1 MVVSFFGH
9 KDTPNSVK
17 PLLEQTVQH
26 LIEDNGEI
34 AFLVGTHGA
43 FDLMA
48 QSVLKRAIEHYPRIA
63 CYIVLAYIPV
73 GESGKQCK
81 LPTLV
86 PEGIENVPKKFAI
99 SYRNNYMVKECDTV
113 ICYITHDWGGA
124 AQFVVKAES
133 AGKVVINLAEKPV
146 YFDVP

>member
-1 MVVSFFGH
+1 MVVSLFGH
-9 KDTPNSVK
+9 KNTPSSVK
-17 PLLEQTVQH
+17 PFLEQTVQR
-26 LIEDNGEI
+26 LIEENKEI
-34 AFLVGTHGA
+34 TFLVGTHGA

-48 QSVLKRAIEHYPRIA
+48 QDVLKQAFERYPRIT

-73 GESGKQCK
+73 DENAKRYA

-86 PEGIENVPKKFAI
+86 PEDIENVPKKFAI

-124 AQFVVKAES
+124 AQFVKKVASK
-133 AGKVVINLAEKPV
+133 GKTVINLAENSVEIDKL
-146 YFDVP
+146 